1 MSEAF
6 LELPPLAHRRALHR
20 QQHPATTDVRLP
32 EYWYA
37 SSSAI
42 ALSITQVVV
51 INITRTPRRFSVTH
65 LFIVIIVFVA
75 SSFAVFD
82 G

>member
-1 MSEAF
+1 MSETL
-6 LELPPLAHRRALHR
+6 LELPPLAHHRALHR
-20 QQHPATTDVRLP
+20 QQHPVTTDVRLP

-42 ALSITQVVV
+42 ALSIAQVV
-51 INITRTPRRFSVTH
+51 INIARMPRRFSVTH